1 MADMGASPEIFR
13 RALDAAFALSEI
25 NPPWTDLLRGTRDLF
40 GGDSATFLHFEND
53 RFVEFRQL
61 DVDRAAERDY
71 VEHFAPQDIL
81 LSPTFSRQAGTWLD
95 TESLMS
101 RRTRDAN
108 AYYCDFM
115 CKHGMRQMRSLVIDE
130 SPSVNIGLTIQN
142 EFAIDDS
149 RMVSDAQKAA
159 FTQVVLSSLQRR
171 KDATRNWFA
180 AAEKA
185 FSAFGEAI
193 CLVDVQGRIV
203 LSSAEAHTL
212 LSAPSSLHIRHG
224 RLWHPSPDIR
234 TRLAETFAEAC
245 KERADKSEKLERPV
259 RVLIPAANGQSNRT
273 DKQVD
278 AMLVDIVK
286 ADQRMGIHG
295 QALLMVRIALREKPN
310 SAMSATL
317 SRYGITPAE
326 GRVLLALSKGQ
337 TAAAI
342 SEQAGISLHTVR
354 KQIAILM
361 EKTGCSRQ
369 VDLVLLVLG

>member
-1 MADMGASPEIFR
+1 MADMGASPETFR

-25 NPPWTDLLRGTRDLF
+25 DPPWTDLLRGTRDLF

-61 DVDRAAERDY
+61 DIDQAAEREY

-81 LSPTFSRQAGTWLD
+81 LSPTSSRHTGAWLD

-101 RRTRDAN
+101 RRARDAN

-130 SPSVNIGLTIQN
+130 SPSINIGLSIQN

-149 RMVSDAQKAA
+149 RRVSDAQKAA

-171 KDATRNWFA
+171 KDTARNWFA
-180 AAEKA
+180 STEKA
-185 FSAFGEAI
+185 FSAFGEAM
-193 CLVDVQGRIV
+193 CLVDIQGRIV
-203 LSSAEAHTL
+203 RSSTEAHSL

-224 RLWHPSPDIR
+224 RLWHPLPDIR
-234 TRLAETFAEAC
+234 TRMAEAFADAC
-245 KERADKSEKLERPV
+245 KERADKSGKLECPV
-259 RVLIPAANGQSNRT
+259 RVLIPAATGQPHQT
-273 DKQVD
+273 DGQVD
-278 AMLVDIVK
+278 AMVVDIVK
-286 ADQRMGIHG
+286 ADQRTGIRG
-295 QALLMVRIALREKPN
+295 QPLLMVRIALREKPN
-310 SAMSATL
+310 SAMSAAL

-369 VDLVLLVLG
+369 LDMVLLVLG

>member
-1 MADMGASPEIFR
+1 MADLGASPETFR
-13 RALDAAFALSEI
+13 RAMDAAFALSEV
-25 NPPWTDLLRGTRDLF
+25 NPPWTEILRGTRDLF
-40 GGDSATFLHFEND
+40 GGDSATFLHLEND
-53 RFVEFRQL
+53 RFVEFHQL
-61 DVDRAAERDY
+61 NIDQTAEREY

-81 LSPTFSRQAGTWLD
+81 LSSTSSRHAGTWLD
-95 TESLMS
+95 TESLMP
-101 RRTRDAN
+101 RRARDAN

-115 CKHGMRQMRSLVIDE
+115 CKHKMRQMRSLVIDE
-130 SPSVNIGLTIQN
+130 SPSVNIGLSIQN

-159 FTQVVLSSLQRR
+159 FTQVVLSGLQRR
-171 KDATRNWFA
+171 KDTARNWFA
-180 AAEKA
+180 SAEKA
-185 FSAFGEAI
+185 FSAFGEAM

-203 LSSAEAHTL
+203 RSSTEAHAL
-212 LSAPSSLHIRHG
+212 LSTPSSLHIRHG

-234 TRLAETFAEAC
+234 TRLAQAFADAC
-245 KERADKSEKLERPV
+245 MERVGRGEKLKGPV
-259 RVLIPAANGQSNRT
+259 RVLIPAATGQPNQTNG
-273 DKQVD
+273 QVD
-278 AMLVDIVK
+278 AMVVDIVK
-286 ADQRMGIHG
+286 ADQQMGMHG
-295 QALLMVRIALREKPN
+295 QALLMVRIASREKPN

-337 TAAAI
+337 TAAMI

-369 VDLVLLVLG
+369 LDLVLLVLG